1 MCACVVSRTGVA
13 AAATAAAVGNE
24 LFSLGLEQL
33 EICCFKQIWLE
44 IKSGVTEGEGG
55 CG

>member
-1 MCACVVSRTGVA
+1 MCLCTGVA
-13 AAATAAAVGNE
+13 AAAVGNE

-44 IKSGVTEGEGG
+44 KNKLGGVDDIVIRS
-55 CG
+55 